1 MEKEKQAA
9 EEVKKPAAKKP
20 TTEKPDAKAQ
30 PPRKKTLFEKI
41 QCVRVV
47 TGEALNVIEQLEA
60 EKDALMGELDMRQDA
75 QATGKAV
82 IKEIDEWLAK
92 TGEEE
97 ARQAGAM
104 PNDYG
109 CKHLDDPNWK
119 KWWCGDCGDY
129 CKRCGCRGPKGIF

>member
-1 MEKEKQAA
+1 MTTEQLKQALDVCSEH
-9 EEVKKPAAKKP
+9 EECGRCPAR
-20 TTEKPDAKAQ
+20 EYCGD
-30 PPRKKTLFEKI
+30 LGI
-41 QCVRVV
+41 V